1 MRLKQQILHKL
12 PFKIGCY
19 MCRWMTVYW
28 NNLKQTD
35 LRKLPHLEVLPVTP
49 YQTSNLSEIHLTK
62 SRIIEFI
69 SIKLNEIA
77 MICYNKSKCH
87 CQHLVFFSKNR
98 KISQYFAIFWDFLQV
113 FAKICNKL
121 QKYSNIFEVCLFM
134 VSTVID
140 RSLHHPQSLHQC
152 DFSPFHNKQ
161 YRDFLHPAYC
171 G

>member
-1 MRLKQQILHKL
+1 M
-12 PFKIGCY
+12 
-19 MCRWMTVYW
+19 
-28 NNLKQTD
+28 KQTD

-62 SRIIEFI
+62 SGIIEFI

-98 KISQYFAIFWDFLQV
+98 KILQYFEIFCDFLQE

-121 QKYSNIFEVCLFM
+121 QKSSNIFEVCLFM
-134 VSTVID
+134 VSTWNY
-140 RSLHHPQSLHQC
+140 LKL
-152 DFSPFHNKQ
+152 FELF
-161 YRDFLHPAYC
+161 
-171 G
+171 